1 MEKIDLIL
9 NEIQELKE
17 AILGTKNV
25 SNEYYNVDEAAEFL
39 KIPKSTLYVH
49 LCHKKIN
56 GIKKG
61 KRWYFKKSDLIEFVE
76 NGQKNQIDEPHT
88 YLKKKGGQDYEK

>member
-9 NEIQELKE
+9 NEIRELKE
-17 AILGTKNV
+17 ALEKQSQI
-25 SNEYYNVDEAAEFL
+25 SEYYNVEEAAEFL
-39 KIPKSTLYVH
+39 KIPKSTLYIH

-61 KRWYFKKSDLIEFVE
+61 KRWYFKKSDLIDFIE
-76 NGQKNQIDEPHT
+76 NGEKKQIDKPQT
-88 YLKKKGGQDYEK
+88 LLKRKGGHDHEK